1 MLKKKWWMIL
11 VSLVALVVVSGLVMF
26 VLNSTP
32 IVPTVSLNDPTTATR
47 PFVVKIHA
55 QWCPVCMLTKGTWTK
70 LQKAYSAGVNLVVFD
85 VTNKETTE
93 ASRAEAKR
101 LGLEAFFEAHS
112 GDLGS
117 VYILDGVSKEVKG
130 SVSGSRNLSEYA
142 VLIDEALK
150 PKRN

>member
-11 VSLVALVVVSGLVMF
+11 VSVVALVVVSGLVMF

-32 IVPTVSLNDPTTATR
+32 IVPTVSLNDPTTETP

-112 GDLGS
+112 RELAS
-117 VYILDGVSKEVKG
+117 VYVLDGVSKEVKG
-130 SVSGSRNLSEYA
+130 SVSCSRNLSEYA

-150 PKRN
+150 LKGY